1 MFHLFRTEHQT
12 VFKLARSGCLVFAV
26 HSYIDCLES
35 LAVAPRAAEMVARAT
50 QEMSSPTLKYRGIDN
65 ETREVIVEYLKS
77 LY

>member
-1 MFHLFRTEHQT
+1 MVNLSRTEHQT

-26 HSYIDCLES
+26 HSYIDCLED
-35 LAVAPRAAEMVARAT
+35 LAVTPRAAEMVARAT
-50 QEMSSPTLKYRGIDN
+50 LEMNSHTLKYRGIDT